1 MSNLLSTVITSGYQ
15 NIALGRNSRFSLI
28 NPDALTRCVRTE
40 KTYKP
45 KPYTSIFGGLSNVA
59 AGTYSLLSTE
69 RDYTYS
75 IGRYSK
81 VEGVNSTALGYNSI
95 LK

>member
-1 MSNLLSTVITSGYQ
+1 MSNLLSTIISSGYQ
-15 NIALGRNSRFSLI
+15 NIAIGRKSGIFSFI

-45 KPYTSIFGGLSNVA
+45 KPYSSIFGGLSNT
-59 AGTYSLLSTE
+59 AGFYSLLNNGHNYTSSTGS
-69 RDYTYS
+69 Y
-75 IGRYSK
+75 
-81 VEGVNSTALGYNSI
+81 STAIGISSTTFGYNSI